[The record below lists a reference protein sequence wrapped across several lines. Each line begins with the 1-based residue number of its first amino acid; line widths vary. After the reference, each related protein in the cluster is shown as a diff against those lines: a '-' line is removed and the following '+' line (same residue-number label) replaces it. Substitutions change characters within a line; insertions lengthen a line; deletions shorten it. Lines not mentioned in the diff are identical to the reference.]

1 MKNHNRKL
9 VESTVSFLKGRRR
22 ELISDLKKQMDDASE
37 ELNYEEAACL
47 RDRIA
52 ALEHDS
58 SKTKCGMGAEKR
70 TGHSPPQD
78 QDVVGIT
85 LSGR

>member
-1 MKNHNRKL
+1 
-9 VESTVSFLKGRRR
+9 
-22 ELISDLKKQMDDASE
+22 LISDLKKQMDDASE

-78 QDVVGIT
+78 QDVVGIHSQEDNYQICI
-85 LSGR
+85 LFVRLAGNF